1 MAIELVKEI
10 GRRTSHHPAHLF
22 ILFIIESYRK
32 YTHTHTKKREKR
44 RERKKQSI
52 NSLSVS
58 TPVHSPAAGE

>member
-32 YTHTHTKKREKR
+32 YTHTHKEERKKKREK
-44 RERKKQSI
+44 KTVYKQSFCF
-52 NSLSVS
+52 NAC
-58 TPVHSPAAGE
+58 P

>member
-32 YTHTHTKKREKR
+32 YTHTKR
-44 RERKKQSI
+44 REKKEEIKTVYKQSFCF
-52 NSLSVS
+52 NAC
-58 TPVHSPAAGE
+58 P